1 MYLGTESIRK
11 EENGRNMLEIVPGY
25 DRIEE
30 VKALFSEYTEM
41 LVSLDPFFHLYL
53 DIQHYDDEEKNP
65 AKKYRMPDGRLY
77 IAMCNGKAAGCIA
90 LRKLNEN
97 DGELKRLYVRPEFRG
112 KGIASMLTK
121 RIIEDAEKIGY
132 KWLYLDTLPELDSA
146 VRLYQ
151 KLGFEFTTSYNDSPV
166 DKTLFMRKKL
176 EIHPLPIH

>member
-1 MYLGTESIRK
+1 MTSMYLGTESIRK

-65 AKKYRMPDGRLY
+65 AEKYRMPDGRLY
-77 IAMCNGKAAGCIA
+77 SALCNGKAAGCIA

-97 DGELKRLYVRPEFRG
+97 DGEGRDGWLQIAPGIGENKDPERYPF
-112 KGIASMLTK
+112 I
-121 RIIEDAEKIGY
+121 
-132 KWLYLDTLPELDSA
+132 
-146 VRLYQ
+146 
-151 KLGFEFTTSYNDSPV
+151 
-166 DKTLFMRKKL
+166 LFD
-176 EIHPLPIH
+176 